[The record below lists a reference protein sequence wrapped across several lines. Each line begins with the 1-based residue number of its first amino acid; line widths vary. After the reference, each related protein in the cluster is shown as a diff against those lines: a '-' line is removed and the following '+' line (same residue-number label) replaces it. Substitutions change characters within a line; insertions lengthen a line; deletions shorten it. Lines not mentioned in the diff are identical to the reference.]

1 MVQFDIVTK
10 LVEFLH
16 FCVWQHWPLNTFL
29 TLMNQANC
37 KVKFLMNILKAD
49 INYFQLTKTMEIR
62 SLTRFL
68 HLWLSA

>member
-1 MVQFDIVTK
+1 
-10 LVEFLH
+10 
-16 FCVWQHWPLNTFL
+16 
-29 TLMNQANC
+29 MNQANC

-68 HLWLSA
+68 H